1 MRLIQRIQHLLAQT
15 KAAGSRSITL
25 MAPSLSGCAVCGKA
39 VNAKAAASRPCT
51 SSFAEATLYTLRQSL
66 CAACCDAIPWLERI
80 KCPIC
85 GRGIPCEDCTR
96 RPGRHFVINRSAVSY
111 DSVMRSW
118 LALYKYRGY
127 ERLAPVLAEM
137 LVPPLLRL
145 TKEISESEP
154 TQQQDKNSLRRWIH
168 RFQNKPQTSDYWD
181 AITYVPIS
189 AQRAEDRG
197 FNQAREMA
205 AYLSERFGVPLYNL
219 LVRDLHSEKM
229 SFKSRAERLR
239 DVRNLFRVNEVELRE
254 LEDCSLAKP
263 PSPTERSRALRILL
277 VDDIY
282 TTGST
287 VEACSAALM
296 RSANCDLRIYVLT
309 WSRS

>member
-15 KAAGSRSITL
+15 QAVGSRSITL

-39 VNAKAAASRPCT
+39 VNAKAAASRPGT
-51 SSFAEATLYTLRQSL
+51 SSYAGEILHTLRHSL

-85 GRGIPCEDCTR
+85 GRGISCEDCTR
-96 RPGRHFVINRSAVSY
+96 RPDRHFVVNRSAVSY
-111 DSVMRSW
+111 DSVMRGW

-145 TKEISESEP
+145 TKDISESEP
-154 TQQQDKNSLRRWIH
+154 IQQQGKSRLRRLIYG
-168 RFQNKPQTSDYWD
+168 FFNKQQLSDYWD

-197 FNQAREMA
+197 FNQAKEMA
-205 AYLSERFGVPLYNL
+205 AHLSERFGVPLFHL
-219 LVRDLHSEKM
+219 LVRELHSEKM

-239 DVRNLFRVNEVELRE
+239 DVRNLFRVDEAELRE
-254 LEDCSLAKP
+254 LEEGPLAKQL
-263 PSPTERSRALRILL
+263 SPYERRRALRILL

-287 VEACSAALM
+287 VEACSSALL
-296 RSANCDLRIYVLT
+296 RSANYDLRIYVLT